1 MTMKTT
7 ALTIAAL
14 TVSAGAAFAGDFAA
28 TLHYPEARSV
38 SRPATPELDHTSTG
52 SIVRKIVSG
61 KQQTKSNA
69 DAVPAV
75 DALKK

>member
-1 MTMKTT
+1 MKTI
-7 ALTIAAL
+7 ALTLAAL
-14 TVSAGAAFAGDFAA
+14 TVSAGAAFADDFAA
-28 TLHYPEARSV
+28 TLHYPETRSV
-38 SRPATPELDHTSTG
+38 SQPATPDLDRTSTG

-75 DALKK
+75 DAFKK

>member
-1 MTMKTT
+1 MKTI
-7 ALTIAAL
+7 ALTLAAL

-38 SRPATPELDHTSTG
+38 SRPATPELDRTSTG

-61 KQQTKSNA
+61 QQQTKSNA
-69 DAVPAV
+69 DTVPAV